1 MLNKQIT
8 AKRAWADLSERA
20 RLGYKFGFI
29 SCLGLLYK
37 SGEISRA
44 EVIEKM
50 LEAGISPDDCA
61 RFKRHDSA
69 FQPMAASRN
78 QVRG

>member
-50 LEAGISPDDCA
+50 VEAGITAEDCS
-61 RFKRHDSA
+61 RFKQHDSA
-69 FQPMAASRN
+69 FQKLPASRN